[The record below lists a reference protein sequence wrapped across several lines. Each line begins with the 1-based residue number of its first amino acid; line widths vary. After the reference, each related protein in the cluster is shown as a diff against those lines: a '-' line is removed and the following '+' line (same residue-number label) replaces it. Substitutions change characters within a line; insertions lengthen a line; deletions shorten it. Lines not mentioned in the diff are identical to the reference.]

1 MEGIEEIGSQP
12 QSSDTS
18 ELSRHASFLG
28 SSAFSI
34 EADPEDTAP
43 SGEESTEDAPA
54 QTEDG
59 TEQETPET
67 ESASPQ
73 LPAWIEDFT
82 TEDVAK
88 FKARYP
94 SAFKRL
100 SDPNTSRDDEFL
112 IRDKMNDFLEIQRL
126 RSQDSAEEEPTLDDT
141 QTAQTSAQPQA
152 AEEQRKAY
160 YEQIDN
166 IVSTSISP
174 QAVNQLGESIT
185 LALIRANDPTIAADS
200 PEVAA
205 MLKNAGPAVGRELA
219 KGAVD
224 LVATILPNL
233 LTSRLE
239 MAMPGITEQYFNNV
253 RAQSWESLRSQAA
266 YSDLP
271 AMGTPEWG
279 QAIDKVLTEM
289 PELREM
295 YPNLNPQ
302 QRIQAQ
308 YKVAARLM
316 TGQKLSPADAA
327 QTAEAAKQKAVVQ
340 DQKRKAGKA
349 LGAGRAKAS
358 ISAPGNRT
366 TDQSIM
372 AAYNARNGNVFSKR

>member
-43 SGEESTEDAPA
+43 SGEESNEEASA

-126 RSQDSAEEEPTLDDT
+126 RAPAEEEPTLDDT

-152 AEEQRKAY
+152 TEEQRKQY
-160 YEQIDN
+160 YEQISN
-166 IVSTSISP
+166 IVSTQLDP
-174 QAVNQLGESIT
+174 QSVATLGTEMLEAMGVDVKST
-185 LALIRANDPTIAADS
+185 DPEIQAI
-200 PEVAA
+200 V
-205 MLKNAGPAVGRELA
+205 KNAPKLGSVLA
-219 KGAVD
+219 KGALD
-224 LVATILPNL
+224 LMATTLPSL
-233 LTSRLE
+233 LGSRLE
-239 MAMPGITEQYFNNV
+239 ASMPGITEMYFNNV

-327 QTAEAAKQKAVVQ
+327 QTAEAAKQKAAVQ

-349 LGAGRAKAS
+349 LGAGKAKAN
-358 ISAPGNRT
+358 ISAPG
-366 TDQSIM
+366 DGSSSIM
-372 AAYNARNGNVFSKR
+372 TAYNSRNGNSFGKR